1 MSAILDKN
9 FTTNGAGMKQSDI
22 TEKTSRIL
30 LEFHGDTLDL
40 LDKVSTRDSTI
51 IYPLSR
57 RASIKDILE
66 SLGVLHTEVGKIIL
80 DGVEQRFEKIA
91 ANGEHFEIHP
101 LSPALPPTMA
111 TILRPDP
118 LKTCC
123 RFLVDINV
131 GRLAGLLRMAGFDAE
146 DIDGEDTS
154 RAIIAKAI
162 REDRILLTRNHDL
175 LKHRELV
182 YGHLVRNQDPDL
194 QLREI
199 INLYK
204 LENLLQPFTR
214 CISCNG
220 LLEDVKKEDII
231 DRLPPLTR
239 KYFNRFRM
247 CTDCSKIFWQ
257 GSHHEKMTEKLE
269 NIVGKNF

>member
-1 MSAILDKN
+1 
-9 FTTNGAGMKQSDI
+9 MKQCDV
-22 TEKTSRIL
+22 TEQTARL
-30 LEFHGDTLDL
+30 LIEFHGDTLDL
-40 LDKVSTRDSTI
+40 LNRVPEIDNTI
-51 IYPLSR
+51 VYPLSR

-66 SLGVLHTEVGKIIL
+66 SLGVPHTEVGKIIL
-80 DGVEQRFEKIA
+80 DGVEQGFEKIA
-91 ANGEHFEIHP
+91 ENGEHFEIHP

-118 LKTCC
+118 LKSCC
-123 RFLVDINV
+123 IFLVDINV

-146 DIDGEDTS
+146 NVDKESTS
-154 RAIIAKAI
+154 RAIVEKAI
-162 REDRILLTRNHDL
+162 REGRILLTRNKDL

-199 INLYK
+199 IYLYS
-204 LENLLQPFTR
+204 LENLFQPFTR

-220 LLEDVKKEDII
+220 LLADVKKEDII
-231 DRLPPLTR
+231 DRLLPLTK
-239 KYFNRFRM
+239 KYFNRFRI
-247 CTDCSKIFWQ
+247 CTACNKIYWH

-269 NIVGKNF
+269 IIVDKKT

>member
-1 MSAILDKN
+1 MHAQGSAVFLKN
-9 FTTNGAGMKQSDI
+9 TD
-22 TEKTSRIL
+22 RLL
-30 LEFHGDTLDL
+30 LEFHGNTLDL
-40 LDKVSTRDSTI
+40 LNRVPERDNTI

-57 RASIKDILE
+57 RTSIKDILE
-66 SLGVLHTEVGKIIL
+66 SIGVPHTEVGKIIL
-80 DGVEQRFEKIA
+80 DGVAQRFEKIA
-91 ANGEHFEIHP
+91 ENGAHFEIHP

-131 GRLAGLLRMAGFDAE
+131 GRLAGLLRMAGLDAE
-146 DIDGEDTS
+146 NVDGESTS
-154 RAIIAKAI
+154 RAIVAKAI
-162 REDRILLTRNHDL
+162 REGRILLTRNKDL

-182 YGHLVRNQDPDL
+182 YGRLVRNQDPDL

-199 INLYK
+199 IILYS

-220 LLEDVKKEDII
+220 FLKDVKKEDII
-231 DRLPPLTR
+231 DRLLPLTK
-239 KYFNRFRM
+239 KYFNRFRI
-247 CTDCSKIFWQ
+247 CTDCSKIYWQ
-257 GSHHEKMTEKLE
+257 GSHHEKMTDKLKI
-269 NIVGKNF
+269 IVGKNP

>member
-1 MSAILDKN
+1 V
-9 FTTNGAGMKQSDI
+9 KQSDVPG
-22 TEKTSRIL
+22 KTARLL

-40 LDKVSTRDSTI
+40 LNRVPERDNTI
-51 IYPLSR
+51 IYPLFR

-66 SLGVLHTEVGKIIL
+66 SLGVPHTEVGKIIL
-80 DGVEQRFEKIA
+80 DGVVQRFEKIA
-91 ANGEHFEIHP
+91 ENGAHFEIHP

-111 TILRPDP
+111 TILHPDP

-146 DIDGEDTS
+146 NVDGESTS
-154 RAIIAKAI
+154 RAIVAKAI
-162 REDRILLTRNHDL
+162 REGRILLTRNKDL

-182 YGHLVRNQDPDL
+182 YGRLVRNQDPDL

-199 INLYK
+199 IILYS

-220 LLEDVKKEDII
+220 FLKDVKKEDII
-231 DRLPPLTR
+231 DRLLPLTK
-239 KYFNRFRM
+239 KYFNRFRI
-247 CTDCSKIFWQ
+247 CTDCSKIYWQ
-257 GSHHEKMTEKLE
+257 GSHHEKMTDKLKI
-269 NIVGKNF
+269 IVDKHP

>member
-1 MSAILDKN
+1 
-9 FTTNGAGMKQSDI
+9 MKQSDVTGKI
-22 TEKTSRIL
+22 TRL
-30 LEFHGDTLDL
+30 LLKFHGDTLVL
-40 LDKVSTRDSTI
+40 LNRFPEGDNTI

-57 RASIKDILE
+57 RASIKDVLE
-66 SLGVLHTEVGKIIL
+66 SLGVPHTEVGKIIL
-80 DGVEQRFEKIA
+80 DGEEQRFEKIA
-91 ANGEHFEIHP
+91 ENGEHFDIHP

-131 GRLAGLLRMAGFDAE
+131 GRLAGLLRMVGFDAE
-146 DIDGEDTS
+146 NIDGKSTS
-154 RAIIAKAI
+154 RAIVSKAI
-162 REDRILLTRNHDL
+162 REDRILLTRNKDL

-182 YGHLVRNQDPDL
+182 YGRLVRNQDPDY

-199 INLYK
+199 INLYA

-220 LLEDVKKEDII
+220 LLEDVEKEDII
-231 DRLPPLTR
+231 DRLLPLTK
-239 KYFNRFRM
+239 KYFNHFRI
-247 CTDCSKIFWQ
+247 CTDCHKIYWQ
-257 GSHHEKMTEKLE
+257 GSHHDKMTDKLE
-269 NIVGKNF
+269 TIVSKTP

>member
-1 MSAILDKN
+1 V
-9 FTTNGAGMKQSDI
+9 KQSDVPG
-22 TEKTSRIL
+22 KTARLL

-40 LDKVSTRDSTI
+40 LNRVPERDNTI
-51 IYPLSR
+51 IYPLFR

-66 SLGVLHTEVGKIIL
+66 SLGVPHTEVGKIIL
-80 DGVEQRFEKIA
+80 DGVVQRFEKIA
-91 ANGEHFEIHP
+91 ENGAHFEIHP

-111 TILRPDP
+111 TILHPDP

-146 DIDGEDTS
+146 NVDGESTS
-154 RAIIAKAI
+154 RAIVAKAI
-162 REDRILLTRNHDL
+162 REGRILLTRNKDL

-182 YGHLVRNQDPDL
+182 YGRLVRNQDPDL

-199 INLYK
+199 IILYS

-220 LLEDVKKEDII
+220 FLKDVKKEDII
-231 DRLPPLTR
+231 DRLLPLTK
-239 KYFNRFRM
+239 KYFNRFRI
-247 CTDCSKIFWQ
+247 CTVCSKIYWQ
-257 GSHHEKMTEKLE
+257 GSHHEKMTDKLKI
-269 NIVGKNF
+269 IVDKHP